1 MITINLGDLITDVV
15 IVVLLVVL
23 LIVLLCVKLGELLSK
38 RNEKKMLPDDDIKYY
53 CENDVKAMKE
63 FYDFM
68 ERSES
73 DAKRS

>member
-1 MITINLGDLITDVV
+1 MITINLGDLITDVI
-15 IVVLLVVL
+15 IVALLLVS

-73 DAKRS
+73 DET